1 MEYKSTRYLYS
12 FFYNQYMR
20 IYIDLFF
27 LFNTIMDFMII
38 LGTSIILK
46 RNSNLIR
53 IIISSLIGGISSV
66 LLFNN
71 INKILI
77 EVISI
82 IIMVLISFEYKGV
95 KYVLRNIF
103 YMYLLSTLIG
113 GIIYLFNVKVSN
125 NIFINYFIIIVISSL
140 VLILY
145 IKESRKI
152 KNIYNN
158 YYKVDIYFKDKS
170 KISVV
175 GFVDTGNNLYDPYK
189 KRPIILLS
197 NKYIREDNYI
207 LVPYYTMSGEGL
219 LKCIKPDIIFIDGI
233 GYKENVLIGFSDS
246 PKLIDGV
253 DVILHKDIMKG
264 LRECLNYLEEYLVN
278 LIICFL

>member
-1 MEYKSTRYLYS
+1 MK
-12 FFYNQYMR
+12 

-27 LFNTIMDFMII
+27 LFNVIMDFMII

-53 IIISSLIGGISSV
+53 IIISSLIGGI
-66 LLFNN
+66 
-71 INKILI
+71 
-77 EVISI
+77 
-82 IIMVLISFEYKGV
+82 
-95 KYVLRNIF
+95 
-103 YMYLLSTLIG
+103 
-113 GIIYLFNVKVSN
+113 IYLFNVKVSN
-125 NIFINYFIIIVISSL
+125 NIVINYFIIIVISSL

-145 IKESRKI
+145 IKENRKI

-175 GFVDTGNNLYDPYK
+175 GFIDTGNNLYDPYK

-233 GYKENVLIGFSDS
+233 GYKGNVLVGFSES

-264 LRECLNYLEEYLVN
+264 
-278 LIICFL
+278 

>member
-1 MEYKSTRYLYS
+1 MK
-12 FFYNQYMR
+12 

-27 LFNTIMDFMII
+27 LFNVIMDFMII

-53 IIISSLIGGISSV
+53 IIISSLIGGFSSI
-66 LLFNN
+66 LLFGN

-82 IIMVLISFEYKGV
+82 IVMMLISFGYKGI

-113 GIIYLFNVKVSN
+113 GIIYLFNIKVSN
-125 NIFINYFIIIVISSL
+125 SMFLTYLIIIVISIEIM
-140 VLILY
+140 ILY
-145 IKESRKI
+145 IKENKKMRS
-152 KNIYNN
+152 IYNN
-158 YYKVDIYFKDKS
+158 YYKVDIYFKDREKLS
-170 KISVV
+170 LI

-189 KRPIILLS
+189 KRPVIIVH
-197 NKYIREDNYI
+197 NKYIKEDKYI
-207 LVPYYTMSGEGL
+207 LVPYHTINGNGL

-233 GYKENVLIGFSDS
+233 GYKGNVLIGFSDS
-246 PKLIDGV
+246 FNFGDGV

-264 LRECLNYLEEYLVN
+264 
-278 LIICFL
+278 